1 MRQKRKEAEIERG
14 RIRSLFVIAL
24 SFATANALLLFGFT
38 KVAAA
43 QSVDVAFDL
52 ATMLAAPTSTLP
64 NSNEQTML
72 LALMVAGF
80 LAMTTGAIALMRGLI
95 QDTRQ
100 ATL

>member
-1 MRQKRKEAEIERG
+1 MRQIRKEAEIERG
-14 RIRSLFVIAL
+14 RIRSMLVIAL

-52 ATMLAAPTSTLP
+52 ATMLAAPAGALP
-64 NSNEQTML
+64 TGNEQTML
-72 LALMVAGF
+72 LVLMVAGI
-80 LAMTTGAIALMRGLI
+80 LAMATGAIVLMRGLI

-100 ATL
+100 AIL